1 MMKHH
6 IVMPAQRKSFPFFP
20 SLFLSLRY
28 SVSLRVT
35 ERGMGYCYCLVR
47 NKQSKKGFD
56 ETRHPLRRLLYLKSA
71 FKSVFAGNLGLV
83 TLAIF

>member
-56 ETRHPLRRLLYLKSA
+56 ET
-71 FKSVFAGNLGLV
+71 
-83 TLAIF
+83 